1 MKVGSKYPDYVLED
15 LNGLRVSIGKII
27 KGKWALIDL
36 WASWCG
42 SCRSFSRILIPLY
55 HKYKDR
61 GFIIVGIA
69 REKSVNDVLCA
80 LALEKYPWM
89 QFVELEDKNSIWLK
103 HGIENAGVVFFGR

>member
-1 MKVGSKYPDYVLED
+1 M
-15 LNGLRVSIGKII
+15 
-27 KGKWALIDL
+27 

-103 HGIENAGVVFFGR
+103 HGIENAGGGVFLVDDSGKIAAINPTIEELVEFLERYCGQ